1 MKYIIVF
8 INALAIAIYQLI
20 FGDPVSVAAK
30 IPDNIQAGKDFVI
43 EVTVTKAQVTGF
55 AKLQL
60 EIPPAFVATEVDSK
74 GGSFSAS
81 GRIVKIIWT
90 SVPSDA
96 ELVVKI
102 NISVPASAT
111 GNTPIKG
118 KFSYIDNNVKQEAE
132 FPEIPVNLGGASS
145 SDVASQPATDA
156 TTQPAT
162 DIANQPASDVANQPA
177 TDVSNQPAA
186 EPVATTEPVATGATN
201 TTTDASASQAFS
213 KPNEPDAAVL
223 VSRKIA
229 AIDATSFEVNVNI
242 KKGAIKGFAKLSE
255 KIPAGYRAEQISVSG
270 SSFAFENGEAKFIWT
285 SIPATEEV
293 NISYKL
299 VPDAG
304 ASIQNPSYIEGSKF
318 SYIEGDQTKK
328 IALDRQEVIANGQA
342 TPGTQTTSEP
352 VVTTP
357 ATTDNNTAVA
367 TEPAKEPATTTTE
380 NSTPA
385 TTTTASAPKNGNIHY
400 SIQIGAFKNGVS
412 ASALGRKYALS
423 ENIKTEMQDGF
434 TKCVL
439 GKFDEYKTAR
449 DNRETIKNKG
459 VSDAFVTA
467 YNSGKRITVQEA
479 LMVSNQKWYK

>member
-30 IPDNIQAGKDFVI
+30 IPDNIQAGKDFAI
-43 EVTVTKAQVTGF
+43 EITVTKAQIAGF

-60 EIPPAFVATEVDSK
+60 EIPPAFVATEIDSK

-90 SVPSDA
+90 SVPSDP

-132 FPEIPVNLGGASS
+132 FPQIPVNLGGASS
-145 SDVASQPATDA
+145 SDVAN
-156 TTQPAT
+156 QPAT
-162 DIANQPASDVANQPA
+162 DI
-177 TDVSNQPAA
+177 TNQPAA
-186 EPVATTEPVATGATN
+186 EPVATTEPVATGTTSPT
-201 TTTDASASQAFS
+201 TTTDDASAQAFS

-229 AIDATSFEVNVNI
+229 ALDAANNFEVNVNI

-255 KIPAGYRAEQISVSG
+255 KIPAGFKAEQISVSG

-285 SIPATEEV
+285 SIPAAEEI

-299 VPDAG
+299 SPDAG
-304 ASIQNPSYIEGSKF
+304 ASIQGPSYIEGSKF

-328 IALDRQEVIANGQA
+328 IALDRQEVLANSQA
-342 TPGTQTTSEP
+342 TPSTQTVSEP
-352 VVTTP
+352 VVTAP
-357 ATTDNNTAVA
+357 ATTTDNNTALA
-367 TEPAKEPATTTTE
+367 TEPAKEPATTT
-380 NSTPA
+380 A
-385 TTTTASAPKNGNIHY
+385 ATTTASAPKNGNIHY
-400 SIQIGAFKNGVS
+400 SIQIGAFKNNIS

-423 ENIKTEMQDGF
+423 ETIKTEMQDGL